1 VRSLVD
7 KGAKEVTLLGQ
18 NVNSYR
24 DGNTDFP
31 ALLRRIHAIEGL
43 HRIRFTTSHPKDC
56 SEELIR
62 TVATLPKLCKHLHL
76 PVQSGST
83 RVLRLMNRRYTRE
96 QYLRLIDLIRK
107 YIPTADITTDVMVGF
122 PTETDA
128 DFRETVSLFASVR
141 FTAAFMFGYSR
152 RDNTPAAQ
160 MGDDVLPQ
168 VKQKRLRE
176 LIDLQTKITKEHYA
190 AREGKTIYRLPRHII
205 QFHDASTLWVEA
217 PPALLDLWRQ
227 YMEEE
232 YPQVP
237 AALKAMKAPPFFRVI
252 PINENIESKSKVLA
266 YEDAA
271 QIIDRASVIAVTN
284 CPCRMIM
291 RKCDKPIDVCLQINR
306 GAEYAIKRGTG
317 RKIHAEEAKNILRR
331 AEEAGLVHL
340 TENKAALG
348 TVICNCC
355 ACCCIG
361 LPYMKNPSTSS
372 MLVPSRYQAVIDG
385 EFCTGCGICAE
396 ACPMDA
402 ISMIESEPAKL
413 REEACIGCGVCTN
426 VCPEDGI
433 HLRVVRQED
442 FIPS

>member
-1 VRSLVD
+1 MTHNDLYRELSNKVGAGHSSIVREIWETVCSREEASL
-7 KGAKEVTLLGQ
+7 L
-18 NVNSYR
+18 N
-24 DGNTDFP
+24 
-31 ALLRRIHAIEGL
+31 ALP
-43 HRIRFTTSHPKDC
+43 TTA
-56 SEELIR
+56 EEL
-62 TVATLPKLCKHLHL
+62 
-76 PVQSGST
+76 VQRLGKGREEIDGMI
-83 RVLRLMNRRYTRE
+83 RVLFHKG
-96 QYLRLIDLIRK
+96 LIFE
-107 YIPTADITTDVMVGF
+107 A
-122 PTETDA
+122 
-128 DFRETVSLFASVR
+128 
-141 FTAAFMFGYSR
+141 
-152 RDNTPAAQ
+152 
-160 MGDDVLPQ
+160 
-168 VKQKRLRE
+168 
-176 LIDLQTKITKEHYA
+176 TK
-190 AREGKTIYRLPRHII
+190 EGKTIYRLPRHII

-271 QIIDRASVIAVTN
+271 QIVDRASVIAVTN

-433 HLRVVRQED
+433 HLRVIRQED

>member
-1 VRSLVD
+1 MTHNDLYQELTNKVGAGHSSIVREIWETVCSR
-7 KGAKEVTLLGQ
+7 EE
-18 NVNSYR
+18 
-24 DGNTDFP
+24 
-31 ALLRRIHAIEGL
+31 ALLLNAL
-43 HRIRFTTSHPKDC
+43 PATA
-56 SEELIR
+56 EEL
-62 TVATLPKLCKHLHL
+62 
-76 PVQSGST
+76 VQRLGRQREEIDGMI
-83 RVLRLMNRRYTRE
+83 RVLFHKGL
-96 QYLRLIDLIRK
+96 
-107 YIPTADITTDVMVGF
+107 
-122 PTETDA
+122 
-128 DFRETVSLFASVR
+128 LFEA
-141 FTAAFMFGYSR
+141 T
-152 RDNTPAAQ
+152 
-160 MGDDVLPQ
+160 
-168 VKQKRLRE
+168 
-176 LIDLQTKITKEHYA
+176 
-190 AREGKTIYRLPRHII
+190 REGKTTYRLPRHII

-217 PPALLDLWRQ
+217 PPALLDLWRR
-227 YMEEE
+227 YTEEE

-271 QIIDRASVIAVTN
+271 QIVDRASVIAVTN

-385 EFCTGCGICAE
+385 RILHGLRHVRRCLSNGRHFHERTGLGKTERGGLYRLWRLHARLSCGWDSSKGRQTGRLYSFVSNLPE
-396 ACPMDA
+396 MLPRKMN
-402 ISMIESEPAKL
+402 ETTL
-413 REEACIGCGVCTN
+413 R
-426 VCPEDGI
+426 
-433 HLRVVRQED
+433 Q
-442 FIPS
+442 